1 MPTPK
6 TTKKKAPGSSTALTA
21 SKKAEPKEKPVA
33 VKKQETKPVSSRAG
47 RSGAEPTPK
56 TEEVSDVPISAKIAD
71 LIAPRQT
78 LEEAYEPE
86 MTADF
91 ISEEEEEDQSD
102 EARARRPD
110 RYFEGVGRRK
120 SAIARVR
127 LFTRAGD
134 FSVNGKPYEQYFTT
148 IELRNIVE
156 DSLKKMKLL
165 GRFRVSAKMTGGGM
179 HGQAEALRHGLAR
192 CLVKFNPDF
201 RKRLRRAGFM
211 TRDPRVKERKKFG
224 LKKARKAPQWAKR

>member
-1 MPTPK
+1 MPV
-6 TTKKKAPGSSTALTA
+6 
-21 SKKAEPKEKPVA
+21 EH
-33 VKKQETKPVSSRAG
+33 
-47 RSGAEPTPK
+47 
-56 TEEVSDVPISAKIAD
+56 
-71 LIAPRQT
+71 
-78 LEEAYEPE
+78 
-86 MTADF
+86 
-91 ISEEEEEDQSD
+91 EDQSD
-102 EARARRPD
+102 EVRARRPD
-110 RYFEGVGRRK
+110 RYFEAVGRRK

-127 LFTRAGD
+127 VFTRAGD

-165 GRFRVSAKMTGGGM
+165 GRFRVSAKMSGGGM

-224 LKKARKAPQWAKR
+224 LKKARRAPQWAKR